1 MAAIDEVLREGAG
14 FRMGPFELFDLVGLD
29 VSLPVMES
37 IYRQYYEEP
46 RYRPHP
52 LLRQMLA
59 AGRLGRKSGQGFYRY
74 DGAGQVP
81 VAARRLRQARR
92 CRRCGWAS
100 TTNMTAR
107 HC

>member
-1 MAAIDEVLREGAG
+1 
-14 FRMGPFELFDLVGLD
+14 LVGLD

-46 RYRPHP
+46 RYRPQP

-81 VAARRLRQARR
+81 VAAPVVAPGAALPPVWL
-92 CRRCGWAS
+92 GVDDE
-100 TTNMTAR
+100 
-107 HC
+107 HD